1 MAENDTEE
9 TAAEEAAAVITPDAV
24 EDGGATLQHVID
36 TVHTE
41 ASRIIDALTPA
52 ATESHEETAAES
64 HEESHDE
71 PAEMPGDG
79 ETIPDHS
86 PASLPW
92 THRRFGRR

>member
-1 MAENDTEE
+1 METENEN
-9 TAAEEAAAVITPDAV
+9 AAEEAAEEAAEVITPDAV
-24 EDGGATLQHVID
+24 EDGGTTLKHVID
-36 TVHTE
+36 TVHEE
-41 ASRIIDALTPA
+41 ASRIIEALTPV
-52 ATESHEETAAES
+52 ATESHEES

-92 THRRFGRR
+92 THRKIGRR